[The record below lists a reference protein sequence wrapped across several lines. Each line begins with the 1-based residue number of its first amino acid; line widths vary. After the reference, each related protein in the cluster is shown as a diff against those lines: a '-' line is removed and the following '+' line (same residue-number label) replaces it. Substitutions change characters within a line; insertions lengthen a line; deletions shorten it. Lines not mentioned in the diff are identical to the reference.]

1 MRRSERLRPP
11 ASASMRSTPTRRT
24 KPTRSPTPPLG
35 ALSTRAGD
43 DARNR
48 AHANEGM
55 KSIEELKSKYAE
67 RAVNR
72 AGCWLLDVN
81 AALDFLA
88 DLEANKIAVNGI
100 EGYWLRGNAIEP
112 SLANSV
118 YFIGTDIRVASL
130 KGS

>member
-1 MRRSERLRPP
+1 
-11 ASASMRSTPTRRT
+11 
-24 KPTRSPTPPLG
+24 
-35 ALSTRAGD
+35 
-43 DARNR
+43 
-48 AHANEGM
+48 M

-130 KGS
+130 KGSDSFAKARTFLLQRQSTGLLFDFDTGAG